1 MQILAA
7 VLLLGLTP
15 ADASKQPVELGLAR
29 FGRDLDAGLAAAKRD
44 GKPTFLLFQEI
55 PGCQTCRDFGG
66 GPLSH
71 PLLVEAIETCFV
83 PIAIHNNAGGADAD
97 ALKRFREPAW
107 NNPVVRFVDGA
118 GRDLIPRR
126 DGAWSTGEVAQ
137 RMVAALE
144 AARAEVPRWLEMARL
159 EANAAGAQRAVFAM
173 HCFWEGQARLG
184 AIDGVI
190 DARPAFLDGREVVDV
205 RFDGARVTLSELA
218 RRAAQLD
225 CASEIFVPSPRDIAA
240 LPSDVRE
247 RARVLAGEPRPA
259 GADDDLRRLRR
270 VRDLDL
276 LPLTRLQAVRANAEL
291 AAKGDVRAGTLS
303 PRQIELRSRIAR
315 TSADRLEGLA
325 RPTDVRELLRY
336 ADELRARSTP

>member
-7 VLLLGLTP
+7 ALIALSA
-15 ADASKQPVELGLAR
+15 ADVRNPVELGRVR
-29 FGRDLDAGLAAAKRD
+29 FGRELDAGLAAAKRD
-44 GKPTFLLFQEI
+44 KKPAFLLFQEI

-83 PIAIHNNAGGADAD
+83 PIAIHNNAGGADEA
-97 ALKRFREPAW
+97 ALKRFKEPAW
-107 NNPVVRFVDGA
+107 NNPVVRFVDGD

-126 DGAWSTGEVAQ
+126 DGAWSTGEVAE

-144 AARAEVPRWLEMARL
+144 KAGRDVPRWLDMARL
-159 EANAAGAQRAVFAM
+159 EAKPSSAQRVVFAM

-205 RFDGARVTLSELA
+205 RFDGERVTLSQLT
-218 RRAAQLD
+218 RRAAGLE
-225 CASEIFVPSPRDIAA
+225 CARAIFVSRAGDVAA
-240 LPSDVRE
+240 LPNDLRD
-247 RARVLAGEPRPA
+247 RARVLAGEPRRA

-270 VRDLDL
+270 VRELDL

-291 AAKGDVRAGTLS
+291 AADGDVRAGTLT
-303 PRQIELRSRIAR
+303 PRQTELRRRLAR
-315 TSADRLEGLA
+315 TSAERLEGLA
-325 RPTDVRELLRY
+325 RPSEMRDLLRY
-336 ADELRARSTP
+336 ASELESRATP